1 MDEELL
7 FEYPVQEDRAELKTS
22 ILDEK
27 RDTKKSTMIVCI
39 SSLFGLILIA
49 SSMFFSSST
58 VRLLM
63 MIVGVFLML
72 IGIKHIYVLNDRTH
86 DLTMIS
92 AYETYMDI
100 EVITVTGKTHKLHIN
115 YSDIRLCY
123 LSKQYDMVRFLY
135 NHNKRSYQEL
145 TDIDGKE
152 LEVFE
157 GEFRCPICPGYL
169 QLFFLY
175 LARQYF
181 DIQPGG
187 KEIVKKFGLKEEYI
201 RKYIGE

>member
-7 FEYPVQEDRAELKTS
+7 FEYPIQEDRAELKS
-22 ILDEK
+22 RIFEERIDNK
-27 RDTKKSTMIVCI
+27 RSALIVLF
-39 SSLFGLILIA
+39 SSFFGLILIA
-49 SSMFFSSST
+49 SSAFFASST
-58 VRLLM
+58 ARLLLIISGIFM
-63 MIVGVFLML
+63 MLLCIR
-72 IGIKHIYVLNDRTH
+72 HIYELNDRTH

-100 EVITVTGKTHKLHIN
+100 EVITPTGKIHKLHIN

-123 LSKQYDMVRFLY
+123 LSKQYDIVRFLY
-135 NHNKRSYQEL
+135 EHNKRSYQEL
-145 TDIDGKE
+145 TDFDGKV
-152 LEVFE
+152 LEKYE
-157 GEFRCPICPGYL
+157 GDFRCPISPGYL

-175 LARQYF
+175 LARQCF
-181 DIQPGG
+181 DIKPGG